1 MDVTMIL
8 AMHLPI
14 IGFILLSHFHPGSV
28 FYIYATVIAEQFVT
42 VLVLLLS

>member
-14 IGFILLSHFHPGSV
+14 IGSHLLFHPGSV
-28 FYIYATVIAEQFVT
+28 FYIYATVIAEQFVI
-42 VLVLLLS
+42 LVLLLS